1 MCLVIISVSYRQ
13 NAASHSIM
21 RRDRQSLSR
30 LMGRPPN
37 RLGCRFCGRPGVLC
51 ASGHVDTPSVSVWIL
66 CTRLCALVPNRHG
79 ASQLLV
85 AVGSGVAN
93 RLVGDT
99 GARLTTRGLLRN
111 AAERRSPPPRI
122 PLGIPRESGPAPPP
136 HLRCFGQQVW
146 SPSRAPAQRSSV
158 CAGPSALHIAGCP
171 RSPSPQPSRRFTA
184 TASTDPR
191 YFASSSLRT

>member
-93 RLVGDT
+93 RLVGDMPPLFNKKRKK
-99 GARLTTRGLLRN
+99 GG
-111 AAERRSPPPRI
+111 EKGISPLMP
-122 PLGIPRESGPAPPP
+122 
-136 HLRCFGQQVW
+136 F
-146 SPSRAPAQRSSV
+146 
-158 CAGPSALHIAGCP
+158 
-171 RSPSPQPSRRFTA
+171 
-184 TASTDPR
+184 
-191 YFASSSLRT
+191 SSLFFFFLFFSKSWSLPLSCVIYFGALDHF